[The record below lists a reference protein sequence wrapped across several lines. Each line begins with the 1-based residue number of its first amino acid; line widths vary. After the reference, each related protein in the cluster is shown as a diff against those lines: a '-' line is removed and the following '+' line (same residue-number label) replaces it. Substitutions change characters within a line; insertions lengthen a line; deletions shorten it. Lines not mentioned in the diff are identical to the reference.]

1 MLSGGLDTS
10 KIEKLINSVYD
21 SKKLY
26 NSKIAYGVMSYN
38 ATINV
43 DDYLYNSIFITAG
56 MYSVQYYTLAKK
68 ISTRELPC
76 QSPVSYNISK

>member
-1 MLSGGLDTS
+1 
-10 KIEKLINSVYD
+10 
-21 SKKLY
+21 
-26 NSKIAYGVMSYN
+26 MSYN

>member
-1 MLSGGLDTS
+1 
-10 KIEKLINSVYD
+10 
-21 SKKLY
+21 
-26 NSKIAYGVMSYN
+26 MSYN

-76 QSPVSYNISK
+76 QSPVSYNISKWHLHIWSLIDHQGNCICKSLNSPW